1 MIHSRILSIGLI
13 CLFIAACNTQE
24 QALPVKKTTEKII
37 VPEKVETEK
46 VVSGKTAEQK
56 PATIKTRPI
65 LNLSIDNMHVDQ
77 HINDDNFLNTGKAP
91 AENNNTLFKTPGK
104 NQIEPRIN
112 LSGKLFTDEEKVKN
126 KEYLDSVDG
135 VQINIEGN
143 FN

>member
-1 MIHSRILSIGLI
+1 MIHPRILSTCLI
-13 CLFIAACNTQE
+13 CLSVAACNTQE
-24 QALPVKKTTEKII
+24 QALPVKNTTETII
-37 VPEKVETEK
+37 VPQKAAPEKI
-46 VVSGKTAEQK
+46 ADQK
-56 PATIKTRPI
+56 PATMKTRPI

-77 HINDDNFLNTGKAP
+77 HINDDNFLTTGKEP

-112 LSGKLFTDEEKVKN
+112 LSGKVFTDEEKVKN

-135 VQINIEGN
+135 VQINIQGN

>member
-1 MIHSRILSIGLI
+1 MIHSRIFSICLI
-13 CLFIAACNTQE
+13 CLSVSACNTQE
-24 QALPVKKTTEKII
+24 QALPVKNTTETII
-37 VPEKVETEK
+37 VPQKAVPEKI
-46 VVSGKTAEQK
+46 ANQK
-56 PATIKTRPI
+56 PVTMKTRPI

-77 HINDDNFLNTGKAP
+77 HINDDNFLTTGKEP

-112 LSGKLFTDEEKVKN
+112 LSGKVFTDEEKVKN

-135 VQINIEGN
+135 VQINIQGN

>member
-1 MIHSRILSIGLI
+1 MIHSRILSIFLI
-13 CLFIAACNTQE
+13 CLSVAACNTQE
-24 QALPVKKTTEKII
+24 QALPIKNTTEKII
-37 VPEKVETEK
+37 VPQKVAPE
-46 VVSGKTAEQK
+46 KTADQK
-56 PATIKTRPI
+56 PATMKTRPI

-77 HINDDNFLNTGKAP
+77 HINDDDFLNTDKEP

-104 NQIEPRIN
+104 NQIEPRIS

-135 VQINIEGN
+135 LQINIEGN